1 MKHQLCVPQLI
12 YPSLCDLEG
21 KLSVAG
27 VFSLFMDIATQHAQL
42 LGVGAKEMLER
53 KLFWLTVKT
62 KVRILERPGM
72 MEQVTLTTCPLVPE
86 RMRAIR
92 EYALLRE
99 GTLLAQGKTEWAVL
113 ATDTGK
119 LHPMK
124 GVFAPELEA
133 ELERQPAFP
142 QAFSRLDPDFSHA
155 EQLGTYTVR
164 STDIDLG
171 GHMNNVA
178 YLRALLGL
186 LSSAALK
193 TFPQANVEI
202 LFRNSCYEGDELS
215 FRRRETPTGL
225 EFGAFLPDGRP
236 AVLIKADR
244 D

>member
-1 MKHQLCVPQLI
+1 MKQQLSVPQLI

-21 KLSVAG
+21 KLSLAG
-27 VFSLFMDIATQHAQL
+27 VFSLFMDIATQHAQM
-42 LGVGAKEMLER
+42 LGVGARDMLER

-62 KVRILERPGM
+62 KVRILRRPGM

-92 EYALLRE
+92 EYAILQ
-99 GTLLAQGKTEWAVL
+99 GDTLLAQGKTEWAVL
-113 ATDTGK
+113 QTDTGR
-119 LHPMK
+119 LRPMK

-133 ELERQPAFP
+133 ELATEPAFP
-142 QAFSRLDPDFSHA
+142 QGFSRMDPDFSQA
-155 EQLGTYTVR
+155 EPLGTYTVR

-186 LSSAALK
+186 LDSETLK
-193 TFPQANVEI
+193 AFPQANVEI
-202 LFRNSCYEGDELS
+202 FFRNSCFEGNELT
-215 FRRRETPTGL
+215 FRRREIPTGW
-225 EFGAFLPDGRP
+225 EFGAFLPDAKP
-236 AVLIKADR
+236 AVLVRADR